1 MIGWETPLAWLP
13 LPADASQSVVDP
25 RYRALA
31 SKKGMVEC
39 QHAWWWCGR
48 GLLAA
53 VDVMLSNA
61 CAERHAAQAARDAG
75 WTVTVWQA
83 WHGGAM
89 AVTMIYHRIM
99 TATNKG

>member
-1 MIGWETPLAWLP
+1 MVVVWPRLAG
-13 LPADASQSVVDP
+13 SSGRHVVNS
-25 RYRALA
+25 R
-31 SKKGMVEC
+31 
-39 QHAWWWCGR
+39 
-48 GLLAA
+48 
-53 VDVMLSNA
+53 
-61 CAERHAAQAARDAG
+61 AERHAAQAARDAG